1 MASHL
6 GVGRNQSE
14 RGLMAVRGSKVSH
27 SQITESNREC
37 DSWFTLPAGG
47 TASFALAAGKAPTVF
62 VIRFELAPVL
72 QIIHHTRK
80 FLGVH
85 IHNILSHVKPT
96 KHEAS
101 EKLRVGFALF
111 SCRARVSNAEYK
123 PEPAVGT
130 KKKKLKKRN
139 VAASGLS
146 AQPLLLDRT
155 ENPAR
160 PCG

>member
-1 MASHL
+1 M
-6 GVGRNQSE
+6 
-14 RGLMAVRGSKVSH
+14 
-27 SQITESNREC
+27 
-37 DSWFTLPAGG
+37 
-47 TASFALAAGKAPTVF
+47 
-62 VIRFELAPVL
+62 IRFELAPVL

-101 EKLRVGFALF
+101 EELRVGFALF

-130 KKKKLKKRN
+130 KKKKLKKKGMLQPRACPLN
-139 VAASGLS
+139 HCYWTAPRTLLVPAARL
-146 AQPLLLDRT
+146 
-155 ENPAR
+155 
-160 PCG
+160 

>member
-1 MASHL
+1 
-6 GVGRNQSE
+6 
-14 RGLMAVRGSKVSH
+14 MAVRGSKVSH

-37 DSWFTLPAGG
+37 DSWFTLPAGE

-130 KKKKLKKRN
+130 KKKKLKKKECCSLGPVRSTT
-139 VAASGLS
+139 ATGPHREPCSSLRLGFEPSLHCC
-146 AQPLLLDRT
+146 
-155 ENPAR
+155 AR
-160 PCG
+160 R